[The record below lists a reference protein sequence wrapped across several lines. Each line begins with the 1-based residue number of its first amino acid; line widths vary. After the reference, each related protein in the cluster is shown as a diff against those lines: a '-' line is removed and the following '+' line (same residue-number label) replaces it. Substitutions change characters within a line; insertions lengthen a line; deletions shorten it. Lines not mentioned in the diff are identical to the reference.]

1 MPVAAV
7 VFLVLLSTG
16 QNLLAQDSEQGNVS
30 AFSPSKETS
39 VESSADVLSQ
49 NAETISEL
57 NLQLVEQQQDRD
69 AISSALEDTVTSLNQ
84 AQGTERAS
92 LAVRVFQQG
101 QDLVN
106 ANQAITRTLLSLQD
120 NAVDIAPIVAIEKDN
135 LIQLNQ
141 RIVDAINTNLQ
152 QYQTATLDL
161 DSLSDE
167 YFLLFNEHQEYQD
180 IALSI
185 WQEHQQGLAKLGIL
199 SADDQKLLHINLIQR
214 AEKLAGQIQ
223 ILSKQEKLLDSAQ
236 HDSSQEQVIKVTQ
249 EKFDIVSNS
258 LKKVIH
264 LMHLEELDTNAYQ
277 QILISTTG
285 TITKDVLDLDVASS
299 LLETWY
305 QRLLKAIDENAVD
318 IIFKLVLLSV
328 IISISWLLAK
338 LVARILHNSLSRS
351 SVQAN
356 NLMQKMVVGLAS
368 RLILFLGVLFALSQL
383 GISLG
388 PVLTGLGIAGF
399 VIGFA
404 LQETL
409 ANFASGIMI
418 LIYRPYDIGDAV
430 DVGDGVIGVV
440 SDMNLVS
447 TTIMTFD
454 NQTLILPNNKI
465 WGDVIKNITNQQ
477 QRRVDMTFYAPLDQ
491 DIDTMMAL
499 FKACIHSDSRIK
511 SDPEPIVKITEINL
525 NAVVFL
531 IRPWVNTA
539 DYWEV
544 YWDFHAAVK
553 RHYDDAGIAFPTQ
566 QFTLKNQ

>member
-1 MPVAAV
+1 M
-7 VFLVLLSTG
+7 SIK
-16 QNLLAQDSEQGNVS
+16 NI
-30 AFSPSKETS
+30 K
-39 VESSADVLSQ
+39 
-49 NAETISEL
+49 IS
-57 NLQLVEQQQDRD
+57 R
-69 AISSALEDTVTSLNQ
+69 
-84 AQGTERAS
+84 
-92 LAVRVFQQG
+92 
-101 QDLVN
+101 
-106 ANQAITRTLLSLQD
+106 
-120 NAVDIAPIVAIEKDN
+120 
-135 LIQLNQ
+135 
-141 RIVDAINTNLQ
+141 
-152 QYQTATLDL
+152 Y
-161 DSLSDE
+161 
-167 YFLLFNEHQEYQD
+167 LF
-180 IALSI
+180 
-185 WQEHQQGLAKLGIL
+185 AKLGIL

-214 AEKLAGQIQ
+214 AEKLPGQIQ

-418 LIYRPYDIGDAV
+418 LIYRP
-430 DVGDGVIGVV
+430 
-440 SDMNLVS
+440 
-447 TTIMTFD
+447 
-454 NQTLILPNNKI
+454 
-465 WGDVIKNITNQQ
+465 
-477 QRRVDMTFYAPLDQ
+477 
-491 DIDTMMAL
+491 
-499 FKACIHSDSRIK
+499 
-511 SDPEPIVKITEINL
+511 
-525 NAVVFL
+525 
-531 IRPWVNTA
+531 
-539 DYWEV
+539 
-544 YWDFHAAVK
+544 
-553 RHYDDAGIAFPTQ
+553 
-566 QFTLKNQ
+566 